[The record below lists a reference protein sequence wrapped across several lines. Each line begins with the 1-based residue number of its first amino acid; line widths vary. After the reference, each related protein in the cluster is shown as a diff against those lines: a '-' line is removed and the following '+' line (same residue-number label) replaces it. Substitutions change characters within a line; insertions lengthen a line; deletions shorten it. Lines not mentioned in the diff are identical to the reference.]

1 MAKYLFMLVGDEK
14 AWGSQTPEQMKRS
27 YEAVD
32 SWWGA
37 QAKAGRILSGYE
49 LKPTRT
55 ATTLR
60 RTQSGGV
67 VVTDGP
73 FIESKEALGGYAV
86 VDVPDLDAAIA
97 LGKSIPLLET
107 LEIRP
112 IVETDEDR
120 ADMVA

>member
-1 MAKYLFMLVGDEK
+1 MKYLFMLVGDEK
-14 AWGSQTPEQMKRS
+14 AWGSQTPEEMKRS
-27 YEAVD
+27 YDAID
-32 SWWGA
+32 PWWRE
-37 QAKAGRILSGYE
+37 QVTAGRILGGHE

-60 RTQSGGV
+60 RGPRGEI

-73 FIESKEALGGYAV
+73 FIESKEAFGGYAV
-86 VDVPDLDAAIA
+86 VEVPDLDAAIA

-112 IVETDEDR
+112 IVESDADR

>member
-1 MAKYLFMLVGDEK
+1 MKYLFMLVGDEK
-14 AWGSQTPEQMKRS
+14 AWGSQTPEEMRRS
-27 YEAVD
+27 YEAID
-32 SWWGA
+32 SWWRE
-37 QAKAGRILSGYE
+37 QVKAGRILSGYE

-60 RTQSGGV
+60 RNASGGIS
-67 VVTDGP
+67 VTDGP

-86 VDVPDLDAAIA
+86 VDVPDLDAAIGLA
-97 LGKSIPLLET
+97 KSMPLLEA

-112 IVETDEDR
+112 IVESDEDR